1 MVLILLLQLP
11 PVTTEYRINQ
21 RHHLKPNIH
30 TVCHNI
36 VKHIHRLSHT
46 NTDEEKLQNLE
57 TQIQFSI
64 CQRRGQEQIHT
75 YTYTH
80 KIHTR
85 EEDTL
90 PYTYI

>member
-1 MVLILLLQLP
+1 MSQHCK
-11 PVTTEYRINQ
+11 TYTS
-21 RHHLKPNIH
+21 
-30 TVCHNI
+30 
-36 VKHIHRLSHT
+36 SHT